1 MNIFQRII
9 RIFALHNRKNELQN
23 QLKNLEGSGEFSD
36 DLQKNVLSDGI
47 DATFDVKK
55 KELIDK
61 VKAEVSAIVEQTN
74 CEPEKLLEYVKI
86 YKTPVYRINCANNIL
101 KNIQE
106 EAGFIGEKFG
116 IEALYL
122 STITFSGFSLKT
134 PAMFVLDNK
143 KQDRLDILYN
153 FYKWYSMKSG
163 LSGFEYHTQKM
174 LKKYYN
180 NPNLLSY
187 KKLRLENIIRL
198 QEAISRD
205 NEATNFV
212 LEYEKKTSVS
222 KKVSDK
228 ISKEGGA
235 SV

>member
-9 RIFALHNRKNELQN
+9 RIFALHNRKNELQS

-47 DATFDVKK
+47 DATFDAKK
-55 KELIDK
+55 KEIIDK
-61 VKAEVSAIVEQTN
+61 VKSEVSAIVVQTN

-86 YKTPVYRINCANNIL
+86 SKTPVYRINYANKIL

-106 EAGFIGEKFG
+106 EAGFIGEKKGF
-116 IEALYL
+116 EALYL
-122 STITFSGFSLKT
+122 AVITCGRLSLKIS
-134 PAMFVLDNK
+134 PMFILENK
-143 KQDRLDILYN
+143 KQDRLDILYH

-163 LSGFEYHTQKM
+163 LNGFEYETQKM

-180 NPNLLSY
+180 NPNLLNY
-187 KKLRLENIIRL
+187 NKLKLENIIKL

-228 ISKEGGA
+228 IIKDGGA
-235 SV
+235 NI

>member
-9 RIFALHNRKNELQN
+9 RIFALFNRKKELQN
-23 QLKNLEGSGEFSD
+23 QLEEFKGDGQFSD
-36 DLQKNVLSDGI
+36 GLQKNVVSDGV
-47 DATFDVKK
+47 DVTFDTAK
-55 KELIDK
+55 KELIDN
-61 VKAEVSAIVEQTN
+61 VKSGVSAIVIQTN
-74 CEPEKLLEYVKI
+74 CEPEKLLDYVKI
-86 YKTPVYRINCANNIL
+86 SKTPVYRINCASKIL
-101 KNIQE
+101 KNIKE
-106 EAGFIGEKFG
+106 ETGFICEKYG
-116 IEALYL
+116 LEALYL
-122 STITFSGFSLKT
+122 SIITFSGFSLKT
-134 PAMFVLDNK
+134 PPMFIIENK
-143 KQDRLDILYN
+143 TQDRLDILYH

-163 LSGFEYHTQKM
+163 LSGFEYETQKM

-180 NPNLLSY
+180 NPELLSY
-187 KKLRLENIIRL
+187 NRLKLEKIVKL

-228 ISKEGGA
+228 ISQDGSA